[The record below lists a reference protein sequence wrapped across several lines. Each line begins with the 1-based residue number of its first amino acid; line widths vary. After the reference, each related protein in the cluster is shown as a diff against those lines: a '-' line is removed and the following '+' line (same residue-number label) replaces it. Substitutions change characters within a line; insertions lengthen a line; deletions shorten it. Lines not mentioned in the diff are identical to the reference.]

1 VRIDCPDP
9 RLSRLVEGL
18 YGRFPPARRSAPDVF
33 SLTRDPRGARVHGT
47 TPGGR
52 RFSAG
57 SDASLL
63 SWLDDELTIGAQERR
78 PDLLF
83 VHAAALARH
92 GRAVL
97 LAAESGGGKS
107 TTSWAALHHGFT
119 LLSDELAPV
128 DPRTLAVHPHPRA
141 VCLKARPPRPYLL
154 PARAHRIAGGFH
166 VPLARLPR
174 PTARR
179 PVPLA
184 AIVFVSYRRDLA
196 RPELRPIG
204 PAEAAARLYSHA
216 LNPLAHPEDGLAP
229 AAAVAKRVPGFV
241 LFSNDLPETCALLRG
256 VMPRPAVRRAKARSV
271 RRA

>member
-1 VRIDCPDP
+1 MRVECSDP
-9 RLSRLVEGL
+9 RLARLAQGL
-18 YGRFPPARRSAPDVF
+18 YGRFPPARRSDPDVF
-33 SLTRDPRGARVHGT
+33 RLARDPRGAIVHGT
-47 TPGGR
+47 TPGGAR
-52 RFSAG
+52 VAAG
-57 SDASLL
+57 SDSALL
-63 SWLDDELTIGAQERR
+63 SWLDDELTIGAQQRR

-97 LAAESGGGKS
+97 LAADSGGGKS

-128 DPRTLAVHPHPRA
+128 DPRSLAVLPHPRA
-141 VCLKARPPRPYLL
+141 VCLKARPPRPYTL
-154 PARAHRIAGGFH
+154 PAGTLRSTGGFH
-166 VPLARLPR
+166 VPAVRLPR
-174 PTARR
+174 PPGRR

-184 AIVFVSYRRDLA
+184 AIVFVAYRPDLD
-196 RPELRPIG
+196 RPELRAIG
-204 PAEAAARLYSHA
+204 PAEAAARLYSHT

-229 AAAVAKRVPGFV
+229 AAAVAKRVPAYV

-256 VMPRPAVRRAKARSV
+256 VLPRRAVRRARSV